1 MIGQDSST
9 GNSRSIEYVEVRVKI
24 WLYIEPLFRITSN
37 ERAMTELLVRVTYV
51 LITNKFSFGNTMSG

>member
-51 LITNKFSFGNTMSG
+51 LIMNKFSFGNTMSG

>member
-9 GNSRSIEYVEVRVKI
+9 RNSRIRWSACQDMIVHRAS
-24 WLYIEPLFRITSN
+24 FSN
-37 ERAMTELLVRVTYV
+37 NKQWTCSDRVRVTYV